1 MAIAKNSIEKPME
14 PTDMTNMLGE
24 PDIEIEI
31 EDPEKVTVGIGDMEI
46 VIDPDAEGSDEFN
59 ANLAEEMSDEELS
72 LIADDL
78 LSDFND
84 DIASRKDWMQTYVDG
99 LDLLGLKLEERTEP
113 WPGAC
118 GVHHPLLT
126 EALVKFQSETI
137 METFPARGPV
147 KTQIIGEDTRE
158 KKEAANRVKADM
170 NYQLTEKMVEF
181 RPEHE
186 RMLWG
191 LGLSGNAFKKV
202 YYDPNLE
209 RQVSIFVPAEDMVVP
224 YGASDLETAERVT
237 HVMRKTENDLK
248 KLQVSGFYRDVD
260 LGDSESGYL
269 DDVEKKIAEK
279 MGFSASYDDRYKIL
293 EMHVNLDLAGYEDK
307 DKNGK
312 ETGIALPYIV
322 TLEKSTGTVLAV
334 RRNYQPDDDLKEKR
348 NHFVHYGYVPGFG
361 FYNFGL
367 IHLVGAFAK
376 SGTSLIRQ
384 LVDAGTLSNLPGGFK
399 TKGLRVKGDDT
410 PIGPAEFRDVD
421 VPSGSIKD
429 NIMTLPYKEPSQVL
443 YTLLGTIVD
452 EGRRFASAADLKISD
467 MSAQSPVGTTLAILE
482 RSLKVMSA
490 VQARV
495 HYSMRQ
501 EFKLLKDIIRDYTP
515 DKYNYDPEN
524 GSPFVKRSDYDMV
537 EVLPVSDPN
546 SSTMAQK
553 VVQYQAVMQMA
564 QAAPQIYNMPQL
576 HRQMLDVLGIKD
588 AAKLVPL
595 EDDAKPKD
603 PLSEN
608 MDALKIKP
616 MKAFIYQD
624 HDAHI
629 LAHMNFL
636 NDPIVG
642 QLLAQNPKAKL
653 IATALQSHVAEHL
666 GFKYRLDIEKRVG
679 APLPKPNA
687 ELPEDMELE
696 VSRLIAQASTQLSQN
711 NMAQIAQQKAQQK
724 AQDPIIQMQQQ
735 ELALKAQDAQRK
747 AQKDQADVAL
757 KQAQI
762 AVEQER
768 IASQERQA
776 QMQTLAKAATED
788 AKLEEKQSSQVVK
801 ALVDEQKAE
810 NQADD
815 AIARTILQQA
825 MSQPKEPTPPMTPET
840 PTPPE
845 ETIK

>member
-1 MAIAKNSIEKPME
+1 MAINNIDKPME
-14 PTDMTNMLGE
+14 PTDLTQAMGE
-24 PDIEIEI
+24 SAIEIEI
-31 EDPEKVTVGIGDMEI
+31 EDPEKVTVGIGGMEI
-46 VIDPDAEGSDEFN
+46 EIDPDAESSDDFN
-59 ANLAEEMSDEELS
+59 ANLAEDMDEAELEEIS
-72 LIADDL
+72 TNLIGDFQEDL
-78 LSDFND
+78 
-84 DIASRKDWMQTYVDG
+84 ASRKDWMQTYVDG

-137 METFPARGPV
+137 METFPAQGPV

-158 KKEAANRVKADM
+158 KKEAANRVRADM
-170 NYQLTEKMVEF
+170 NYQLTEKMVEY

-191 LGLSGNAFKKV
+191 LGLSGNAFKKI

-209 RQVSIFVPAEDMVVP
+209 RQVSIFVPAEDIVVP

-237 HVMRKTENDLK
+237 HVMRKTPNDLK
-248 KLQVSGFYRDVD
+248 KLQVSGFYRDIELEEPTD
-260 LGDSESGYL
+260 YL
-269 DDVEKKIAEK
+269 DEVEKKIAEK
-279 MGFSASYDDRYKIL
+279 MGFSASHDDRYKIL
-293 EMHVNLDLAGYEDK
+293 EMHVNLDLPGYEDK
-307 DKNGK
+307 DKD
-312 ETGIALPYIV
+312 EETTGIALPYVV
-322 TLEKSTGTVLAV
+322 TLEKGTGTILSI
-334 RRNYQPDDDLKEKR
+334 RRNYQPEDSLKAKR

-361 FYNFGL
+361 FYCFGL
-367 IHLVGAFAK
+367 IHLIGAFAK

-410 PIGPAEFRDVD
+410 PISPAEFRDVD

-429 NIMTLPYKEPSQVL
+429 NIMPLPYKEPSQVL
-443 YTLLGTIVD
+443 YSLLGTIVD

-482 RSLKVMSA
+482 RALKVMSA

-515 DKYNYDPEN
+515 DKYNYKPETA
-524 GSPFVKRSDYDMV
+524 SPMVKKSDYDMV

-564 QAAPQIYNMPQL
+564 QAAPQIYDLPRL

-595 EDDAKPKD
+595 EEDQKPKD
-603 PLSEN
+603 PLTEN
-608 MDALKIKP
+608 MNALKVKP
-616 MKAFIYQD
+616 MKAFMYQD

-629 LAHMNFL
+629 LSHMNFL

-653 IATALQSHVAEHL
+653 IATNLQAHVAEHL
-666 GFKYRLDIEKRVG
+666 GFKYSMDIQKRVG
-679 APLPKPNA
+679 APLPKPDSD
-687 ELPEDMELE
+687 LPEDMELE
-696 VSRLIAQASTQLSQN
+696 VSRLIAQASSQLSQN
-711 NMAQIAQQKAQQK
+711 NMAQVAQQKAQQK

-735 ELALKAQDAQRK
+735 ELAIKAQDAMRK

-776 QMQTLAKAATED
+776 QLNTLAKAATDD

-801 ALVDEQKAE
+801 ALVEEQKIE
-810 NQADD
+810 NQADN
-815 AIARTILQQA
+815 AIAQTILQQA
-825 MSQPKEPTPPMTPET
+825 MNQPDEQPTQQPPTPTEEPKE
-840 PTPPE
+840 
-845 ETIK
+845 

>member
-1 MAIAKNSIEKPME
+1 MAVNNIEKPME
-14 PTDMTNMLGE
+14 PVDPKNMGLGE

-31 EDPEKVTVGIGDMEI
+31 EDPEKVSIEMGGLEI
-46 VIDPDAEGSDEFN
+46 EIEPGKESNEDFN
-59 ANLAEEMSDEELS
+59 ANLAEDMEEEELAMLS
-72 LIADDL
+72 EDL
-78 LSDFND
+78 LGDFND
-84 DIASRKDWMQTYVDG
+84 DIASRRDWMQTYVDG

-137 METFPARGPV
+137 METFPAQGPV
-147 KTQIIGEDTRE
+147 KTQIIGENTRE
-158 KKEAANRVKADM
+158 KKEAASRVRADM
-170 NYQLTEKMVEF
+170 NYQLTEKMVEY

-202 YYDPNLE
+202 YYDPSLE
-209 RQVSIFVPAEDMVVP
+209 RQVSIFIPAEDIVVP
-224 YGASDLETAERVT
+224 YGASDLETSERVT
-237 HVMRKTENDLK
+237 HVMRKTPNDLK
-248 KLQVSGFYRDVD
+248 KLQVSGFYRDID
-260 LGDSESGYL
+260 LEEPSDYL
-269 DDVEKKIAEK
+269 DEIEKKIAEK

-293 EMHVNLDLAGYEDK
+293 EMHVDLNLAGYEDK
-307 DKNGK
+307 DKKGK
-312 ETGIALPYIV
+312 ETGIALPYVV
-322 TLEKSTGTVLAV
+322 TIDKGSSEILSI
-334 RRNYQPDDDLKEKR
+334 RRNYQPDDDLKKKR

-361 FYNFGL
+361 FYHFGL

-410 PIGPAEFRDVD
+410 PISPAEFRDVD

-501 EFKLLKDIIRDYTP
+501 EFKLLKDIIKGYTP
-515 DKYNYDPEN
+515 DKYSYKPES
-524 GSPFVKRSDYDMV
+524 GSPMVKRSDYDMV

-595 EDDAKPKD
+595 EDDEKPKD
-603 PLSEN
+603 PLTEN
-608 MDALKIKP
+608 MNALKLKP
-616 MKAFIYQD
+616 MKAFMYQD

-629 LAHMNFL
+629 LSHMNFL

-653 IATALQSHVAEHL
+653 IATALQAHVAEHL

-679 APLPKPNA
+679 APLPKPDS

-711 NMAQIAQQKAQQK
+711 NMAQQAQQKAQQK

-735 ELALKAQDAQRK
+735 ELQIKAQDAQRK

-776 QMQTLAKAATED
+776 QLNTLAKAATDD

-801 ALVDEQKAE
+801 ALVEEQKME
-810 NQADD
+810 NKSDD
-815 AIARTILQQA
+815 AIAQTLLQSVVNQPEEPT
-825 MSQPKEPTPPMTPET
+825 SPQEPKE
-840 PTPPE
+840 
-845 ETIK
+845 

>member
-1 MAIAKNSIEKPME
+1 ME